1 MIHIKAH
8 TARAEVARYRAAREV
23 GVAAGKM
30 VPAKNTWSWRL
41 CFIEAYPCGL
51 PSTELHRKMDESWQ
65 NLIGLLGH
73 LSREVLDGQFF
84 ALIVRLVGNAMVQLI
99 RDEQVVR
106 FVRQRCSHVTPRRA
120 SLNEEASAETGRR
133 ETARQSTHRNLRHSL
148 EDLVIDTLERA
159 GRPVKLRL
167 SPTARAV
174 VFLRAVVRELL
185 QLLLLPLPS

>member
-1 MIHIKAH
+1 MPC
-8 TARAEVARYRAAREV
+8 RPR
-23 GVAAGKM
+23 
-30 VPAKNTWSWRL
+30 NWRSGQQDGASEKYL
-41 CFIEAYPCGL
+41 VLEAVEP
-51 PSTELHRKMDESWQ
+51 WQ

-159 GRPVKLRL
+159 G
-167 SPTARAV
+167 
-174 VFLRAVVRELL
+174 
-185 QLLLLPLPS
+185 

>member
-99 RDEQVVR
+99 RDEQVVP
-106 FVRQRCSHVTPRRA
+106 VR
-120 SLNEEASAETGRR
+120 SATM
-133 ETARQSTHRNLRHSL
+133 QPCHS
-148 EDLVIDTLERA
+148 A
-159 GRPVKLRL
+159 
-167 SPTARAV
+167 
-174 VFLRAVVRELL
+174 
-185 QLLLLPLPS
+185 